1 MNRLILIRHGQSEH
15 HIQGL
20 TGGWTDTPLT
30 RFGRTQAQAAAERCK
45 QIVSEE
51 SSLCLYSSD
60 LLRASQT
67 AEYIANALG
76 LECQRDPALREINN
90 GIAVNMTWEEAKQL
104 ELPETQPL
112 WHWLP
117 YPQAE
122 SWSMMTERVFA
133 GMERIERVC
142 PSTAVIV
149 AHGFSGVATIQWWL
163 RLDEHHRQNITF
175 QLSAA
180 SITELSLS
188 SRQERTIVRLN
199 DTAHLQQEPPA

>member
-1 MNRLILIRHGQSEH
+1 
-15 HIQGL
+15 
-20 TGGWTDTPLT
+20 
-30 RFGRTQAQAAAERCK
+30 
-45 QIVSEE
+45 
-51 SSLCLYSSD
+51 
-60 LLRASQT
+60 LRASQT